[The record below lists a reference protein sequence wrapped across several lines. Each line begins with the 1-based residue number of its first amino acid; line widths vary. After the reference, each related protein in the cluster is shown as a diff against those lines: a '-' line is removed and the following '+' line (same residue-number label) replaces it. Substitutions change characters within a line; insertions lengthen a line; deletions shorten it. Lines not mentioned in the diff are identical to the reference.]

1 MYKYCAQGQFRVR
14 ENLIS
19 TANKKNGDSCT
30 NRNEC
35 SSNFCYNK
43 KCTDKF
49 DINQSC
55 NMDYECKSS
64 YCKNLK
70 CYQITKE
77 NEKCQDDNECETKKC
92 DSNKKVCIRKNSGEN
107 CISNNE
113 CKSKLCKGLKCFG
126 DNNTEGN

>member
-1 MYKYCAQGQFRVR
+1 
-14 ENLIS
+14 
-19 TANKKNGDSCT
+19 
-30 NRNEC
+30 
-35 SSNFCYNK
+35 
-43 KCTDKF
+43 
-49 DINQSC
+49 
-55 NMDYECKSS
+55 MDYECKSS